1 MVGAGAFRSYLHGVI
16 PHRKGTKTMRSTS
29 TVRRLVIG
37 ALTVAGLVAPAGVAH
52 ATPRAGAETIGVQ
65 SAVLGH
71 ICEGTF
77 GNIEKFVIISD
88 GGIPAGSTW
97 VVSTSRN
104 PSPYTFKAV
113 PDSALVQTTQLSQ
126 SSVELR
132 ALAAIPNGTVVKV
145 QPTNFYTDSVLTI
158 SGYGGSDSSAPW
170 C

>member
-1 MVGAGAFRSYLHGVI
+1 MRNVSTARRFLVGALA
-16 PHRKGTKTMRSTS
+16 M
-29 TVRRLVIG
+29 
-37 ALTVAGLVAPAGVAH
+37 AGLLVTTGAAH
-52 ATPRAGAETIGVQ
+52 AASRTDAGEIGVQ

-77 GNIEKFVIISD
+77 GNVEKFVIISD

-97 VVSTSRN
+97 RVSTSRN

-132 ALAAIPNGTVVKV
+132 ALAAIPSGTVVKV
-145 QPTNFYTDSVLTI
+145 EPRNFYTDSVLTI

>member
-1 MVGAGAFRSYLHGVI
+1 MGNS
-16 PHRKGTKTMRSTS
+16 
-29 TVRRLVIG
+29 VRRLVVG
-37 ALTVAGLVAPAGVAH
+37 AFAVAGVVMSAGVAN
-52 ATPRAGAETIGVQ
+52 AAPEAEAGTVGVQ

-77 GNIEKFVIISD
+77 GNVEKFVIISD

-113 PDSALVQTTQLSQ
+113 PDSALVQATQRSQ

-132 ALAAIPNGTVVKV
+132 ALASIPNGTVVKV
-145 QPTNFYTDSVLTI
+145 QPMNFYTDSVLTI
-158 SGYGGSDSSAPW
+158 SGYGGTDSSAPW